1 MIGEGFTYASDI
13 AFTPTVKA
21 LQERRGSRA
30 TYARHEATGGWQTAV
45 TPDLAAFAAQ
55 VRTLY
60 VVTSNPMGYPYA
72 QHRGGPKGFLKVLG
86 PQTLGF
92 ADLGGNRQ
100 FITQGNLIDNP
111 KAFLFL
117 IDYAR
122 QQRVKIWGR
131 ARMIEN
137 DSALLARLFHEESKG
152 RPERAFVF
160 DILAW
165 DVNCPRHIPPL
176 LHPEDVAE
184 AIHSRD
190 IRIAELE
197 EALRRATQ
205 NRNPDKIGL
214 PDGSDLIRNVDV

>member
-1 MIGEGFTYASDI
+1 MTDEGFVYSSDI

-21 LQERRGSRA
+21 LQEQRGSRA
-30 TYARHEATGGWQTAV
+30 AYARHEAAGGWQTTV
-45 TPDLAAFAAQ
+45 TPELAAFAAQ

-60 VVTSNPMGYPYA
+60 VVTSNPLGYPYA
-72 QHRGGPKGFLKVLG
+72 QHRGGPKGFLRVLG
-86 PQTLGF
+86 PRTLGF
-92 ADLGGNRQ
+92 ADLVGNRQ

-111 KAFLFL
+111 RAFLFL

-137 DSALLARLFHEESKG
+137 DSALLARLTPEDAKG

-165 DVNCPRHIPPL
+165 DANCPRHIPPL
-176 LHPEDVAE
+176 LDPEDVAE
-184 AIHSRD
+184 AIHNRD
-190 IRIAELE
+190 ARIAELE
-197 EALRRATQ
+197 EALRRASQT
-205 NRNPDKIGL
+205 RNPGQDR
-214 PDGSDLIRNVDV
+214 PA

>member
-1 MIGEGFTYASDI
+1 MANDDFTYASDI

-21 LQERRGSRA
+21 LQEQRGSRA
-30 TYARHEATGGWQTAV
+30 AYARQEAAGGWQTVV
-45 TPDLAAFAAQ
+45 TPDLAAFVAQ

-60 VVTSNPMGYPYA
+60 VVTGNPLGYPYA

-86 PQTLGF
+86 PRTLGF

-100 FITQGNLIDNP
+100 YITQGNLIDNP
-111 KAFLFL
+111 RAFLFL

-131 ARMIEN
+131 ARMVED
-137 DSALLARLFHEESKG
+137 DSALLAHLFHEDAKG

-165 DVNCPRHIPPL
+165 DANCPRHIPPL
-176 LHPEDVAE
+176 LDPDDVIE
-184 AIHSRD
+184 ALRSRD
-190 IRIAELE
+190 ARIAELE
-197 EALRRATQ
+197 EALRGATHGANPGQ
-205 NRNPDKIGL
+205 NRPA
-214 PDGSDLIRNVDV
+214 